1 MTILSVHKLEKN
13 FGERCLFRDITFDV
27 GDRDKLGL
35 VGDNGCGKTTLF
47 RMITGEMP
55 HDAGEVV
62 RTKDT
67 RIGYMEQHACSD
79 ASRTLWDEVESVFA
93 PLIAM
98 ENELTEINHRLS
110 MAADTDLALIER
122 QHQLQERFEADGG
135 LYYKSRVRS
144 TLIGLG
150 FDEAAF
156 TQPVS
161 TLSGGQRSKAA
172 MGRLLLSDANVLLLD
187 EPTNHLDIASVE
199 WLEEFLR
206 AYSGA
211 AVIISH
217 DRYFLD
223 RVTNRT
229 IELNHGRLYMT
240 NGNYSQHKE
249 TRAHDQE
256 VAEKHYKTAMRD
268 IQHVE
273 NSIAQLKQFNR
284 EKSIRAA
291 ESKEKMLERM
301 KAQLEIPEAMQETIH
316 FDFRAAVTSGNEVLN
331 AEGLTM
337 GFGSRQLFRNATFS
351 IRRGE
356 RVFLLGPNGCGKTTM
371 LKIIHGQ
378 LSPLHGTVRL
388 GAKVSIGYYDQTQAG
403 LDNRKTVIETV
414 WDRYPALTQTELRNA
429 LAAFLFRGEDVFRPV
444 SLLSGGERARL
455 LLLQLMLARDNL
467 LLLDEPTNHLDIA
480 SCEALEEALSG
491 YDGTIFIVS
500 HDRYFINRMADKVI
514 RLTEDGCQVF
524 PGNYDN
530 YLEKFHEQSA
540 PVQTEQAPQ
549 KENSYKL
556 RKEQE
561 SNKRRLLGRIRRCEE
576 AISAAEAEV
585 EQLRQQL
592 EQDDVMADYSRVL
605 ELTAQMDEKNRS
617 VEQLMNEWEVLQ
629 QEAEDMGIV

>member
-301 KAQLEIPEAMQETIH
+301 KAQLEAPEAMQETIH

-429 LAAFLFRGEDVFRPV
+429 LAAFLFRSEDVFRPV

>member
-150 FDEAAF
+150 FDEEAF

-211 AVIISH
+211 AIIISH

-301 KAQLEIPEAMQETIH
+301 KAQLEAPEAMQETIH

-429 LAAFLFRGEDVFRPV
+429 LAAFLFRSEDVFRPV

-540 PVQTEQAPQ
+540 LAQTEQAPQ

-561 SNKRRLLGRIRRCEE
+561 SNKRKLLGRIRRCEE

-617 VEQLMNEWEVLQ
+617 IEQLMNEWEALQ
-629 QEAEDMGIV
+629 QEAEDIGIV

>member
-301 KAQLEIPEAMQETIH
+301 KAQLEAPEAMQETIH

-617 VEQLMNEWEVLQ
+617 VEQLMNEWEALQ
-629 QEAEDMGIV
+629 QEAEDIGIV

>member
-211 AVIISH
+211 AIIISH

-301 KAQLEIPEAMQETIH
+301 KAQLEAPEAMQETIH

>member
-1 MTILSVHKLEKN
+1 
-13 FGERCLFRDITFDV
+13 
-27 GDRDKLGL
+27 
-35 VGDNGCGKTTLF
+35 
-47 RMITGEMP
+47 
-55 HDAGEVV
+55 
-62 RTKDT
+62 
-67 RIGYMEQHACSD
+67 
-79 ASRTLWDEVESVFA
+79 
-93 PLIAM
+93 
-98 ENELTEINHRLS
+98 
-110 MAADTDLALIER
+110 
-122 QHQLQERFEADGG
+122 
-135 LYYKSRVRS
+135 
-144 TLIGLG
+144 
-150 FDEAAF
+150 
-156 TQPVS
+156 
-161 TLSGGQRSKAA
+161 
-172 MGRLLLSDANVLLLD
+172 
-187 EPTNHLDIASVE
+187 
-199 WLEEFLR
+199 
-206 AYSGA
+206 
-211 AVIISH
+211 
-217 DRYFLD
+217 
-223 RVTNRT
+223 
-229 IELNHGRLYMT
+229 MT

-301 KAQLEIPEAMQETIH
+301 KAQLEAPEAMQETIH

-617 VEQLMNEWEVLQ
+617 IEQLMNEWEALQ
-629 QEAEDMGIV
+629 QEAEDIGIV

>member
-301 KAQLEIPEAMQETIH
+301 KAQLEAPEAMQETIH

>member
-150 FDEAAF
+150 FDEEAF

-301 KAQLEIPEAMQETIH
+301 KAQLEAPEAMQETIH

-429 LAAFLFRGEDVFRPV
+429 LAAFLFRSEDVFRPV

-540 PVQTEQAPQ
+540 LAQTEQAPQ

-561 SNKRRLLGRIRRCEE
+561 SNKRKLLGRIRRCEE

-617 VEQLMNEWEVLQ
+617 IEQLMNEWEALQ
-629 QEAEDMGIV
+629 QEAEDIGIV

>member
-27 GDRDKLGL
+27 GDRDKIGL

-47 RMITGEMP
+47 RMITGEIP

-67 RIGYMEQHACSD
+67 RIGYMEQHACAD

-98 ENELTEINHRLS
+98 ENELAQINHRLS
-110 MAADTDLALIER
+110 TAADTDLALIER

-156 TQPVS
+156 GQPVS

-172 MGRLLLSDANVLLLD
+172 MGRLLLSDVNVLLLD

-229 IELNHGRLYMT
+229 IELSHGKLYTT

-256 VAEKHYKTAMRD
+256 VAEKHYKRY
-268 IQHVE
+268 I
-273 NSIAQLKQFNR
+273 N
-284 EKSIRAA
+284 
-291 ESKEKMLERM
+291 
-301 KAQLEIPEAMQETIH
+301 
-316 FDFRAAVTSGNEVLN
+316 
-331 AEGLTM
+331 
-337 GFGSRQLFRNATFS
+337 
-351 IRRGE
+351 
-356 RVFLLGPNGCGKTTM
+356 
-371 LKIIHGQ
+371 
-378 LSPLHGTVRL
+378 
-388 GAKVSIGYYDQTQAG
+388 KV
-403 LDNRKTVIETV
+403 
-414 WDRYPALTQTELRNA
+414 
-429 LAAFLFRGEDVFRPV
+429 
-444 SLLSGGERARL
+444 
-455 LLLQLMLARDNL
+455 
-467 LLLDEPTNHLDIA
+467 
-480 SCEALEEALSG
+480 
-491 YDGTIFIVS
+491 
-500 HDRYFINRMADKVI
+500 
-514 RLTEDGCQVF
+514 
-524 PGNYDN
+524 
-530 YLEKFHEQSA
+530 
-540 PVQTEQAPQ
+540 
-549 KENSYKL
+549 
-556 RKEQE
+556 
-561 SNKRRLLGRIRRCEE
+561 
-576 AISAAEAEV
+576 
-585 EQLRQQL
+585 
-592 EQDDVMADYSRVL
+592 
-605 ELTAQMDEKNRS
+605 
-617 VEQLMNEWEVLQ
+617 
-629 QEAEDMGIV
+629 

>member
-150 FDEAAF
+150 FDEEAF

-301 KAQLEIPEAMQETIH
+301 KAQLEAPEAMQETIH

>member
-98 ENELTEINHRLS
+98 ENELTEINHQLS
-110 MAADTDLALIER
+110 MAADTDLVLIER

-301 KAQLEIPEAMQETIH
+301 KAQLEAPEAMQETIH

-429 LAAFLFRGEDVFRPV
+429 LAAFLFRSEDVFRPV

-540 PVQTEQAPQ
+540 LAQTEQAPQ

-561 SNKRRLLGRIRRCEE
+561 SNKRKLLGRIRRCEE

-617 VEQLMNEWEVLQ
+617 IEQLMNEWEALQ
-629 QEAEDMGIV
+629 QEAEDIGIV

>member
-98 ENELTEINHRLS
+98 ENELTEINHQLS
-110 MAADTDLALIER
+110 MAADTDLVLIER

-301 KAQLEIPEAMQETIH
+301 KAQLEAPEAMQETIH

-617 VEQLMNEWEVLQ
+617 IEQLMNEWEALQ
-629 QEAEDMGIV
+629 QEAEDIGIV

>member
-13 FGERCLFRDITFDV
+13 FGERCLFHDITFDV
-27 GDRDKLGL
+27 GDRDKIGL

-47 RMITGEMP
+47 RMITGEIP

-67 RIGYMEQHACSD
+67 RIGYMEQHACAD
-79 ASRTLWDEVESVFA
+79 ASRTLWDEVESVFS

-98 ENELTEINHRLS
+98 ENELAQINHRLS
-110 MAADTDLALIER
+110 TAADTDLALIER

-156 TQPVS
+156 GQPVS

-172 MGRLLLSDANVLLLD
+172 MGRLLLSDVNVLLLD

-229 IELNHGRLYMT
+229 IELSHGKLYTT

-273 NSIAQLKQFNR
+273 SSIAQLKQFNR

-316 FDFRAAVTSGNEVLN
+316 FDFRAAMTSGNEVLN
-331 AEGLTM
+331 AEGLAM
-337 GFGSRQLFRNATFS
+337 GFGSRQLFRNAAFS
-351 IRRGE
+351 LRRGE

-371 LKIIHGQ
+371 LKIINGQ
-378 LSPLHGTVRL
+378 LSPQRGTVRL

-480 SCEALEEALSG
+480 SCEALEDALSG

-514 RLTEDGCQVF
+514 RLTEDGCQIF

-530 YLEKFHEQSA
+530 YLEKFRELSA
-540 PVQTEQAPQ
+540 PTETQQAPP
-549 KENSYKL
+549 KENPYKL

-561 SNKRRLLGRIRRCEE
+561 AGKRRLLGRIRRCEE
-576 AISAAEAEV
+576 AVSAAEAEV
-585 EQLRQQL
+585 EQLRQLL

-605 ELTAQMDEKNRS
+605 ELTAQLDKKNRL
-617 VEQLMNEWEVLQ
+617 VEQLMSEWEAMQL
-629 QEAEDMGIV
+629 EAEEWEIV